1 MLVLS
6 RKSQQ
11 QIHIGD
17 DVVITIVRVRGNSV
31 RVGIEA
37 PKSVSVRRGELAPK
51 NEVNEL
57 ETFTVEQADR
67 PVETRVIAGRAATDE
82 EGRMIAPLGK
92 YLRQGNSTSRNT
104 NRKNSDATHVVSDL
118 LEFEITRPLA
128 VAEAAL

>member
-11 QIHIGD
+11 QIRIGD

-37 PKSVSVRRGELAPK
+37 PKSVSVRRGELSPK
-51 NEVNEL
+51 DDDAVES
-57 ETFTVEQADR
+57 ETFTIEESNR
-67 PVETRVIAGRAATDE
+67 PVDTRVIAGRAVTDE

-92 YLRQGNSTSRNT
+92 YLRERNSLQRNSSSR
-104 NRKNSDATHVVSDL
+104 HVVSDL
-118 LEFEITRPLA
+118 LELEITRPLA